1 MAMTK
6 YLRVFSGATTAAG
19 GDILIPINN
28 IAEIEQATV
37 GTTVINFS
45 SNSAGYTS
53 CTISHTDIPSY
64 AQATAA
70 ENATSF
76 VGGNADQSRQ
86 MRLLIQN
93 SVVDALSTG
102 WTSPAYDVRVPS
114 PRAGFPA
121 YTAGN
126 DPVQVFITGV
136 AFA

>member
-6 YLRVFSGATTAAG
+6 FLKVFSSAASAAG

-45 SNSAGYTS
+45 NSAAGYDT
-53 CTISHTDIPSY
+53 CTISHTDLPSY
-64 AQATAA
+64 AQAVAA
-70 ENATSF
+70 QNATSF
-76 VGGNADQSRQ
+76 VGGDANQSRN
-86 MRLLIQN
+86 MRLLIQ
-93 SVVDALSTG
+93 SAVEDALSTG
-102 WTSPAYDVRVPS
+102 WTSPSYDLMVPS

-126 DPVQVFITGV
+126 DPVQVFITGI
-136 AFA
+136 AFS